1 MISPSL
7 DPSAKDA
14 AWQQDNEARLRA
26 SAQRWIDRD
35 ETTLF
40 TEEWEDYYVAV
51 TREGRRLVLWMMEAK
66 AASTDWI
73 QSVLDLREPLHLQ
86 SSYTQAMT
94 LALLWQP
101 APRKVFMGGL
111 GGGCLATMLHHHL
124 PRSEFLCVEIAQPVV
139 TAATSFFGFETDDR
153 LSLVIDDAR
162 AFLLHDTT
170 DYDLMFLDIFCDGGR
185 SPSHVMQP
193 DFFALCRQRLDEGG
207 LLAVNAGNGDP
218 AFEGVSGALADLF
231 STVYACRGRGSTTVF
246 FATDLPARNHA
257 ILLEATVELEQRL
270 RLRFP
275 LLPWTSR
282 LEQLHPAPLS
292 REDERPAEP
301 PLEDLPASDR

>member
-1 MISPSL
+1 MNSPSFV
-7 DPSAKDA
+7 PSADDV
-14 AWQQDNEARLRA
+14 AWQKANEARLHEN
-26 SAQRWIDRD
+26 AQRWLDSK

-51 TREGRRLVLWMMEAK
+51 TREGQRLVLWMMDAK

-94 LALLWQP
+94 LALLWQTS
-101 APRKVFMGGL
+101 PRKVFFGGL

-124 PRSEFLCVEIAQPVV
+124 PQTEFQCVEIAQPVV
-139 TAATSFFGFETDDR
+139 TAATRFFGFQTDDR
-153 LSLVIDDAR
+153 ISLTVDDAR
-162 AFLLHDTT
+162 AFLLRDAAV
-170 DYDLMFLDIFCDGGR
+170 YDLVLLDIFCDGGR
-185 SPSHVMQP
+185 SPAHVMQP
-193 DFFALCRQRLDEGG
+193 DFFALCRERLDEGG

-218 AFEGVSGALADLF
+218 EFAGAAGAMADLF
-231 STVYACRGRGSTTVF
+231 ATVYGCRGRGSTTVF
-246 FATDLPARNHA
+246 FATDLPPRTDSD
-257 ILLEATVELEQRL
+257 LLNATAELEQRH

-282 LEQLHPAPLS
+282 LELLHAAPPQG
-292 REDERPAEP
+292 ETGRPAAP
-301 PLEDLPASDR
+301 SSDDSPSSDQ